1 MGKPGLM
8 LIPIF
13 LFASLSQAQAPQ
25 PTSAATR
32 PPAGLV
38 TDPCPAAAE
47 APLPAPAGAEDRL
60 LVPGKIDAAA
70 MFQTQDRPDV
80 QAFLKAQQERAANDW
95 PYLCRYSAADAA
107 LRVPP
112 RVVLLGDSI
121 TELWVRGDP
130 GVFGDEVIGRGISGQ
145 TTPQMLLRFFQDV
158 VDLHPQI
165 VHIMAGTNDVAGNT
179 GPTSQQDFENN
190 ITAMVELAR
199 AHHIQVVLA
208 SIPPAAAFPW
218 NPSLKPASA
227 IAQLNQWLR
236 AYASKSGCQYVD
248 YYRVLADS
256 NGGFRPELSND
267 GVHPN
272 RDGFAA
278 MRPLLLRAIGTKDPR
293 NTGAK
298 P

>member
-1 MGKPGLM
+1 MRKLAPT
-8 LIPIF
+8 F
-13 LFASLSQAQAPQ
+13 FAILLSVSFSQAQTPPPAP
-25 PTSAATR
+25 ALTR
-32 PPAGLV
+32 SPAGLV
-38 TDPCPAAAE
+38 TDPCPAAAQV
-47 APLPAPAGAEDRL
+47 PPAPAGAADRL

-70 MFQTQDRPDV
+70 MFQTSDRPDV

-95 PYLCRYSAADAA
+95 PYLCRYSSADAA
-107 LRVPP
+107 LRTPP

-121 TELWVRGDP
+121 TELWERGDP
-130 GVFGDEVIGRGISGQ
+130 SVFGDEVIGRGISGQ

-158 VDLHPQI
+158 IALHPQV

-179 GPTSQQDFENN
+179 GPTSEQDVENN
-190 ITAMVELAR
+190 IAAMVELAHV
-199 AHHIQVVLA
+199 HHIRVVLA
-208 SIPPAAAFPW
+208 SIPPASGFPW

-236 AYASKSGCQYVD
+236 SYASSSGSQYVD
-248 YYRVLADS
+248 YYSVLADS
-256 NGGFRPELSND
+256 KGGFRPELSND

-278 MRPLLLRAIGTKDPR
+278 MRPLLLSAIGKKDNGNPDTR
-293 NTGAK
+293 